1 MTNPRGPQVAGAL
14 DLGEVKARAEARA
27 QAEKQAAQ
35 TPGQG
40 ATPAGAGA
48 GLRAFFEVTEA
59 NFEAELVR
67 RSLEVPVVALIG
79 TARSTQSEELKS
91 HLRQLAE
98 RGGFKFLVG
107 YIDAD
112 QHPQIAQVF
121 GVRNLPTTIALG
133 AGQPLTNFEG
143 SQPMAAL
150 EQWVDALVQQVSPQL
165 QGPGPELQA
174 AQVGQ
179 AGQAPAGE
187 EEAAPAE
194 DSRLTAAEEQLNN
207 GDFDGAIA
215 TYESIL
221 AEEPGNQEIKQ
232 ARDTTLLL
240 KRLSAAGQGVDHISQ
255 ADAHPDDIDAQLNA
269 ADADVVA
276 GRPEAAFERLIEGM
290 RRTAGEDKDRL
301 KERLLELF
309 GLFDA
314 ADPRVLSARTQL
326 ASALY

>member
-27 QAEKQAAQ
+27 QAEKQALQ
-35 TPGQG
+35 TPEQG
-40 ATPAGAGA
+40 AAPSGASA
-48 GLRAFFEVTEA
+48 GLNAFFEVTEA

-91 HLRQLAE
+91 NLRQLAE

-143 SQPMAAL
+143 AQPMEAL

-165 QGPGPELQA
+165 QGPGPQLQA
-174 AQVGQ
+174 AQASQ
-179 AGQAPAGE
+179 TPAGEE

-215 TYESIL
+215 TYEAIL

-276 GRPEAAFERLIEGM
+276 GRPEAAFERLIAGM
-290 RRTAGEDKDRL
+290 RRTAGGDKDRL

>member
-27 QAEKQAAQ
+27 QAEKHGAQ
-35 TPGQG
+35 SPAQG
-40 ATPAGAGA
+40 AEQSGAGA

-59 NFEAELVR
+59 NFESDLVR

-91 HLRQLAE
+91 NLRQLAE

-143 SQPMAAL
+143 TQPMEAL
-150 EQWVDALVQQVSPQL
+150 EQWMDALVQQVSPQL

-174 AQVGQ
+174 AQ

-194 DSRLTAAEEQLNN
+194 DSRLSEAEGQLGN

-215 TYESIL
+215 TYEAIL
-221 AEEPGNQEIKQ
+221 AEKPGNQEIKQ

-240 KRLSAAGQGVDHISQ
+240 KRLSAAGQGVDHIGQ
-255 ADAHPDDIDAQLNA
+255 ADAHPDDIDAQLDA

-276 GRPEAAFERLIEGM
+276 GRPEAAFARLIAGL
-290 RRTAGEDKDRL
+290 RRTAGADKDRL

>member
-40 ATPAGAGA
+40 AAPSGAGA
-48 GLRAFFEVTEA
+48 GLSAFFEVTEA

-91 HLRQLAE
+91 NLRQLAE

-143 SQPMAAL
+143 AQPMEAL

-165 QGPGPELQA
+165 QGPGPDLQA
-174 AQVGQ
+174 AQDGQ
-179 AGQAPAGE
+179 TPVGE

-215 TYESIL
+215 TYEAIL

-276 GRPEAAFERLIEGM
+276 GRPEAAFERLIAGM
-290 RRTAGEDKDRL
+290 RRTAGGDKDRL